1 MKQLTSALHSL
12 RENSKKYG
20 QLITE
25 SFGQRANRLL
35 LIESRG
41 FGINAYLVERSGDA
55 IELVHF
61 VCNTHAEPGSSL
73 TDICAQLKNDG
84 YPWPKKALLISGATT
99 TALLPLPIENDKK
112 LSDKQMLELVRWE
125 MEPLFTEHIAHWSIG
140 GLLIACGYLTEPQR
154 KQLLVELGEQK
165 ERLAGRGGR
174 APTRFGELAIQAGFI
189 SQAQL
194 DECLI
199 LHEKNQMIDPAI
211 DCSWSDQ
218 SISSTNQGGL
228 WLCSAMS
235 LPIRQQWLTAFA
247 QQKIFLAGIYSQHHS
262 AVSQLPVA
270 INAQLLLV
278 INVSLVT
285 VIQVKDN
292 QVISTKQHRCSDY
305 ALTTDDII
313 VLLSE
318 FIEKGLQQI
327 YYSGHHANI
336 NNFISELV
344 SQTQCEMICLD
355 NVLDLAHRVT
365 KPFSGDAAMM
375 GAARHYFYK
384 FSSLQNSVIP
394 GTPPPPPWYKEP
406 AAQLAMILFALSVA
420 LGINELHY
428 WYTEKKTLAEVQQN
442 QLAVEKIE
450 AINTKLNSKN
460 TEYNELKAKKEQ
472 RKEELMLLANRKQ
485 GLNSV
490 LLKRQ
495 EFVAQLLPLI
505 SRSINELIILN
516 QVNENTWYHFEII
529 GWASDQ
535 LAIDKF
541 NQELTE
547 QLEQWGMQITNNSS
561 QAEDNYGTRGYQ
573 FTMSLAPVDAS

>member
-1 MKQLTSALHSL
+1 MKQLTSTLNSL

-25 SFGQRANRLL
+25 RFGQSANRLL
-35 LIESRG
+35 LIESQG
-41 FGINAYLVERSGDA
+41 FGINAYLVERRGDVV
-55 IELVHF
+55 ELLYV
-61 VCNTHAEPGSSL
+61 VSNTENEPGISL
-73 TDICAQLKNDG
+73 KDICDQLING
-84 YPWPKKALLISGATT
+84 GCTLPKKALLISGATT
-99 TALLPLPIENDKK
+99 TALLPLPIEDDKK
-112 LSDKQMLELVRWE
+112 LANKQMLELVRWE

-154 KQLLVELGEQK
+154 KQLLLELGEQK

-174 APTRFGELAIQAGFI
+174 APARFGELAIQAGFI

-194 DECLI
+194 DECLT

-211 DCSWSDQ
+211 DCSWSDK
-218 SISSTNQGGL
+218 SISSTSQGGL

-235 LPIRQQWLTAFA
+235 LPIRQQWLAAFE

-262 AVSQLPVA
+262 AVSQLPMVSDT
-270 INAQLLLV
+270 QLLLV

-285 VIQVKDN
+285 VVQVKN
-292 QVISTKQHRCSDY
+292 NEVITTKQHRCSDY

-313 VLLSE
+313 TLLSE
-318 FIEKGLQQI
+318 FVEKGLREI

-336 NNFISELV
+336 SHFISELATK
-344 SQTQCEMICLD
+344 TQCEMHCLD
-355 NVLDLAHRVT
+355 NVLDLEHRVK
-365 KPFSGDAAMM
+365 KPFSGDAAIM
-375 GAARHYFYK
+375 GAARHYFHK
-384 FSSLQNSVIP
+384 FSSLQNSVIT
-394 GTPPPPPWYKEP
+394 GTPPPPPWYQVP
-406 AAQLAMILFALSVA
+406 AIQAALVFVILSMAV
-420 LGINELHY
+420 GMNELHY
-428 WYTEKKTLAEVQQN
+428 GYTEKSTLAEVKEN

-450 AINTKLNSKN
+450 VINTKLNSKN
-460 TEYNELKAKKEQ
+460 TEYKRLKEKKEQ
-472 RKEELMLLANRKQ
+472 LQEELKVLSNRKQ

-495 EFVAQLLPLI
+495 EFVADLLPVI

-516 QVNENTWYHFEII
+516 QINENTWYHFEIT

-547 QLEQWGMQITNNSS
+547 QLEQWGMQITDNSS
-561 QAEDNYGTRGYQ
+561 QAQDNYGTRGYQ
-573 FTMSLAPVDAS
+573 FTMSLAPVNS

>member
-1 MKQLTSALHSL
+1 MKQLTSVLKKL

-25 SFGQRANRLL
+25 NFGQSANRLL

-41 FGINAYLVERSGDA
+41 FGINAYLVERSGDI
-55 IELVHF
+55 IELLHF
-61 VCNTHAEPGSSL
+61 VCNTHTDPGDSL
-73 TDICAQLKNDG
+73 KEVCVQLKNDG
-84 YPWPKKALLISGATT
+84 YTLPKKALLISGATT
-99 TALLPLPIENDKK
+99 TALLPLPIEDNRK
-112 LSDKQMLELVRWE
+112 LADKQMLELVRWE

-174 APTRFGELAIQAGFI
+174 APARFGELGIQAGFI
-189 SQAQL
+189 TQAQL
-194 DECLI
+194 DECLT

-218 SISSTNQGGL
+218 SISSLNQGGL

-235 LPIRQQWLTAFA
+235 LPVRQQWLAAFE
-247 QQKIFLAGIYSQHHS
+247 QQKVFLAGIYSQHHS
-262 AVSQLPVA
+262 AVSQLPVVA
-270 INAQLLLV
+270 DTQLLLV

-305 ALTTDDII
+305 ALSTDDII

-318 FIEKGLQQI
+318 FVEKGLQQI

-336 NNFISELV
+336 KTFINELAE
-344 SQTQCEMICLD
+344 QTQCEMHCLD

-365 KPFSGDAAMM
+365 KPFSGDAAIM

-384 FSSLQNSVIP
+384 FSSLQNSVIA
-394 GTPPPPPWYKEP
+394 GNPPPPPWYKEQ
-406 AAQLAMILFALSVA
+406 AVQLALVLVALSVA
-420 LGINELHY
+420 VGINELHY
-428 WYTEKKTLAEVQQN
+428 WYTEKQSLAEVQQN
-442 QLAVEKIE
+442 ELAVEKIE
-450 AINTKLNSKN
+450 GINATLNSKN
-460 TEYNELKAKKEQ
+460 TEYNKLKAKKEQ
-472 RKEELMLLANRKQ
+472 LKEELMVLTNRKQ

-505 SRSINELIILN
+505 SRSINELIILD
-516 QVNENTWYHFEII
+516 QVNENTWYHFEVT

-541 NQELTE
+541 NQELTG
-547 QLEQWGMQITNNSS
+547 QLEQWSMQITNNSS

-573 FTMSLAPVDAS
+573 FTMSLAPVDP